1 MCKTEHFE
9 RERER
14 VLFIEW
20 GNGVRKIL
28 YYSKLKYYIIDLNK
42 LVSEKNVKKIYVNF
56 SRWPHSIVS
65 QTHYSHP
72 LPSHISHVFNF
83 LMTKF

>member
-1 MCKTEHFE
+1 MYCLVKQCVRQSLLRE

-42 LVSEKNVKKIYVNF
+42 LVSEKNVKKF
-56 SRWPHSIVS
+56 MSIF
-65 QTHYSHP
+65 QDDPTQ
-72 LPSHISHVFNF
+72 
-83 LMTKF
+83 

>member
-1 MCKTEHFE
+1 MYCLVKQCVRQSILRE

-28 YYSKLKYYIIDLNK
+28 YYSKLK
-42 LVSEKNVKKIYVNF
+42 
-56 SRWPHSIVS
+56 
-65 QTHYSHP
+65 
-72 LPSHISHVFNF
+72 
-83 LMTKF
+83 

>member
-1 MCKTEHFE
+1 MYCLVKQCVRQSILRE

-42 LVSEKNVKKIYVNF
+42 LVSEKNVKKF
-56 SRWPHSIVS
+56 MSIF
-65 QTHYSHP
+65 QDDPTQ
-72 LPSHISHVFNF
+72 
-83 LMTKF
+83 

>member
-1 MCKTEHFE
+1 MYCLVKQCVRQSILRE

-28 YYSKLKYYIIDLNK
+28 YYSKLKYSIIDLNK
-42 LVSEKNVKKIYVNF
+42 LVSEKNVKKF
-56 SRWPHSIVS
+56 MSIF
-65 QTHYSHP
+65 QDDPTQ
-72 LPSHISHVFNF
+72 
-83 LMTKF
+83 